1 MVLLKPLSTT
11 NNHRDPANSRMY
23 LKDNI
28 MSEEKKKRGFQPGNQ
43 LGNRNGRPTQPKG
56 KPVSK
61 LRSTLAKLRQLEPKA
76 LENIEKSVNGEE
88 VDKASLD
95 TSKWVISTSV
105 SISKAATA
113 EEATVHG
120 IRSDLAGDNE
130 PEEKED
136 EEPKVRFQL
145 HCLPTKADLE

>member
-1 MVLLKPLSTT
+1 MP
-11 NNHRDPANSRMY
+11 
-23 LKDNI
+23 
-28 MSEEKKKRGFQPGNQ
+28 EEKKKRGFQPGNQ
-43 LGNRNGRPTQPKG
+43 LGSRTGRPTKPKG

-88 VDKASLD
+88 VDKSSLD
-95 TSKWVISTSV
+95 TSKWVISTSISV
-105 SISKAATA
+105 SRAATA

-136 EEPKVRFQL
+136 EEPKVRFSL
-145 HCLPTKADLE
+145 HVLPKKEDLE

>member
-1 MVLLKPLSTT
+1 
-11 NNHRDPANSRMY
+11 
-23 LKDNI
+23 
-28 MSEEKKKRGFQPGNQ
+28 MSEEKKKKGFQPGNQ

-88 VDKASLD
+88 VDKSQLD

-105 SISKAATA
+105 TVAKAATA

-120 IRSDLAGDNE
+120 IRSDLAGDNDE
-130 PEEKED
+130 PEEKEED
-136 EEPKVRFQL
+136 TKPRFSLHVLPK
-145 HCLPTKADLE
+145 KEDLE

>member
-1 MVLLKPLSTT
+1 
-11 NNHRDPANSRMY
+11 
-23 LKDNI
+23 

-43 LGNRNGRPTQPKG
+43 LGNRAGRPTQPKG

-76 LENIEKSVNGEE
+76 LENIEKSVNGGE

-113 EEATVHG
+113 EEATIHG

-130 PEEKED
+130 PEDKED